1 LQDQEL
7 LSKFRNPET
16 KHLAFNTLVQ
26 QYQKRVYWL
35 IRKLVIDHDD
45 ANDLSQDVFVKIW
58 NVLDDFHGDSALFTW
73 VYRIATN
80 QALAHLRSKRNR
92 FFLPLHDVEAE
103 LNQKLSANLDVDT
116 SDWAFQLQKAIL
128 KLPEKQ
134 RVVFNLRYFEELSY
148 KEIAEITQSK
158 EGALK
163 TNYHLAAKKIE
174 AILKT
179 ELNLS

>member
-1 LQDQEL
+1 
-7 LSKFRNPET
+7 
-16 KHLAFNTLVQ
+16 
-26 QYQKRVYWL
+26 
-35 IRKLVIDHDD
+35 
-45 ANDLSQDVFVKIW
+45 
-58 NVLDDFHGDSALFTW
+58 
-73 VYRIATN
+73 
-80 QALAHLRSKRNR
+80 
-92 FFLPLHDVEAE
+92 VEAE
-103 LNQKLSANLDVDT
+103 LEQKLSTNLLVDT

-174 AILKT
+174 TILKT